1 MTNALILFCVAVP
14 ALIVF
19 FLRVNVVAAWLLYIV
34 LSLLFESTSG
44 YLWLDKLGIA
54 QSQQMLAIVPLVALV
69 VGLAAGIGKA
79 PKALLLLHAFVAS
92 TLGFLVVVFQLP
104 KFSSLT
110 LDATAPALTLAT
122 KQQTS
127 FIVFGLVIVTF
138 FVMTSM
144 PKQHK
149 KGKHEK

>member
-44 YLWLDKLGIA
+44 YLWLDK
-54 QSQQMLAIVPLVALV
+54 SQQMLAIVPLVALV